1 MIPYYTIFL
10 IPALFAIF
18 YVNKKNNI
26 NTFFWIINS
35 LLLFLLIGFR
45 YGINDWFL
53 YERMFEDIYH
63 ANNINEVIKKISHG
77 DIGFIFLNY
86 LVKSLG
92 FEFQFLNIIIATF
105 CIFCLTKFAYR
116 EENPWLV
123 IVISIP
129 IVIIIMFM
137 GFVRQGISF
146 SFLLLSYLYLIE
158 KKVIKFA
165 ITVFLAT
172 LFHKSAL
179 FFIIFIISKYEFK
192 NIWIIIRLIFFILI
206 LVFLYIFFKSDVF
219 YRYFYYYLGFGK
231 EEFGYFG
238 AYSRLFLN
246 LLPSIIF
253 LVKPKFFSSNPT
265 ELRLLFFLSISLILL
280 CFLVSVQAL
289 FIDRINYY
297 FVILQLVIYSRI
309 YTKINSQKLKK
320 VYALILSLYSIL
332 ITSIWFSFGTTSH
345 AWLPYKFNTDIS
357 RITIFRELSEEQS
370 QSCNYIFCMTTY

>member
-10 IPALFAIF
+10 IPVLFAIF

-26 NTFFWIINS
+26 NIFFWIINS
-35 LLLFLLIGFR
+35 LLLFVFIGFR

-53 YERMFEDIYH
+53 YEKMFENIYH
-63 ANNINEVIKKISHG
+63 INNINEVIKKIGQG
-77 DIGFIFLNY
+77 DIGFVLLNY

-129 IVIIIMFM
+129 IVIIIVFM
-137 GFVRQGISF
+137 GFVRQGIAF
-146 SFLLLSYLYLIE
+146 SFLLLGYLYLIE

-172 LFHKSAL
+172 VFHKSAL
-179 FFIIFIISKYEFK
+179 IFIIFIISKYEFK
-192 NIWIIIRLIFFILI
+192 DIWKIIGIIFFILI
-206 LVFLYIFFKSDVF
+206 LVLLYIFLKRDVF
-219 YRYFYYYLGFGK
+219 YIYFYYYLGLGK

-238 AYSRLFLN
+238 AYSRIFLN

-253 LVKPKFFSSNPT
+253 LVKPKFFSSNLT
-265 ELRLLFFLSISLILL
+265 ELRLLFFLSISVILL
-280 CFLVSVQAL
+280 SFLL
-289 FIDRINYY
+289 FC
-297 FVILQLVIYSRI
+297 S
-309 YTKINSQKLKK
+309 
-320 VYALILSLYSIL
+320 
-332 ITSIWFSFGTTSH
+332 
-345 AWLPYKFNTDIS
+345 
-357 RITIFRELSEEQS
+357 
-370 QSCNYIFCMTTY
+370 

>member
-10 IPALFAIF
+10 IPVLFAIF

-26 NTFFWIINS
+26 NIFFWIINS
-35 LLLFLLIGFR
+35 LLLFVFIGFR

-53 YERMFEDIYH
+53 YESMFENIH
-63 ANNINEVIKKISHG
+63 RTNNINEAIKKIGQG
-77 DIGFIFLNY
+77 DIGFILLNY
-86 LVKSLG
+86 FVKSLG

-129 IVIIIMFM
+129 IVIIIIFM
-137 GFVRQGISF
+137 GFVRQGIAF
-146 SFLLLSYLYLIE
+146 SFLLLGFLYLIE
-158 KKVIKFA
+158 KKIIKFA

-179 FFIIFIISKYEFK
+179 FFIIFLISKYEFK
-192 NIWIIIRLIFFILI
+192 NIWKIIIIIFFILI
-206 LVFLYIFFKSDVF
+206 FVLLYIFLKRDVF
-219 YRYFYYYLGFGK
+219 HIYFYYYLGFGK

-238 AYSRLFLN
+238 AYSRIFLN

-253 LVKPKFFSSNPT
+253 LIKPKFFSSNSI
-265 ELRLLFFLSISLILL
+265 ELRLLFFLSISVILL
-280 CFLVSVQAL
+280 CFLVTVQTL

-320 VYALILSLYSIL
+320 IYALMLSLYSIL
-332 ITSIWFSFGTTSH
+332 ITLIWFSFGKTSH
-345 AWLPYKFNTDIS
+345 AWLPYKFNIDIS
-357 RITIFRELSEEQS
+357 RISLFRELSEEQL
-370 QSCNYIFCMTTY
+370 QQCILFSCPITY